1 MPMSH
6 LTPPTDTGLLYLVRH
21 GATENNVAN
30 PPRLQGRKSN
40 LGLSAKGREQA
51 EDAARQLA
59 TYRLAAVYAS
69 PLVRAVETAAAI
81 AAPHGVTVEPIEALV
96 ECDIGDW
103 EGRSW
108 VEIEQTDAEAYRL
121 FHADAGAH
129 GYLGGENLAQV
140 LARVEPA
147 LDAILTRHVGESV
160 AVVAHNVVNR
170 VWLARL
176 LGMPLSAARGI
187 PQENCGINL
196 IRYREG
202 TAKVWTVNSVSHL
215 RDWS

>member
-1 MPMSH
+1 MNH
-6 LTPPTDTGLLYLVRH
+6 LSPPTDTCLLYLVRH

-30 PPRLQGRKSN
+30 PPRLQGRRSN

-51 EDAARQLA
+51 EEAARQLA

-69 PLVRAVETAAAI
+69 PLLRAVETAAMI
-81 AAPHGVTVEPIEALV
+81 AAPHGVAVDPIEELV

-108 VEIEQTDAEAYRL
+108 GEIEQTDAEAYRL
-121 FHADAGAH
+121 FHADAGTH

-147 LDAILTRHVGESV
+147 LDAILARHVGESV

-170 VWLARL
+170 VWLAHL
-176 LGMPLSAARGI
+176 LGVPLSAARGI

-196 IRYREG
+196 IRYRTG
-202 TAKVWTVNSVSHL
+202 TPKVWTVNSVSHL